1 MVVQTIYHKNIYLS
15 YNRLKCNAY
24 LIIKGDDCN
33 SSIL

>member
-1 MVVQTIYHKNIYLS
+1 MPIYQKNIYLS
-15 YNRLKCNAY
+15 YNILKCSAY